1 MNSNFKSIYMNIA
14 VTGGAGFIG
23 SHIVEK
29 LVERG
34 DKVIVIDNLHT
45 GKKENLKK
53 VWDKIEFLELD
64 IRNFDMLKIKL
75 KNIDGIFHEAAL
87 ASVQDSFVN
96 PKEYQDVNVNGTE
109 NIFKLAKEFG
119 FKVVYASSSSVY
131 GNPIKIPIK
140 EESEKNPINPYAQT
154 KLDDEVLA
162 KKYSKEGVRIIGLR
176 YFNVFGER
184 QSKNYAGVIKLFLER
199 IENHDPPIIN
209 GNGSQIR
216 DFVYVKDVVQANIM
230 ALDSNIENVFINIG
244 TGKTVSILELANQ
257 IVKSSNLKLDLIH
270 QDELKGDVMESKADV
285 SLAKK
290 LLNWEYKIELN
301 DWLEDIVPKLLKN
314 KKE

>member
-1 MNSNFKSIYMNIA
+1 MNIA

-29 LVERG
+29 LVDRG
-34 DKVIVIDNLHT
+34 DNVIVIDNLQT
-45 GKKENLKK
+45 GKKENLKT
-53 VWDKIEFLELD
+53 VWDKINFLEMD
-64 IRNFDMLKIKL
+64 IRNFDLLKTEL

-87 ASVQDSFVN
+87 ASVQDSFVK

-131 GNPIKIPIK
+131 GNPIKIPIN
-140 EESEKNPINPYAQT
+140 EESGKNPINPYAQT
-154 KLDDEVLA
+154 KLDDEIIA
-162 KKYSKEGVRIIGLR
+162 KKYAKEGVRIVGLR

-184 QSKNYAGVIKLFLER
+184 QSNNYAGVIKLFLER
-199 IENHDPPIIN
+199 IENHNPPIIN
-209 GNGSQIR
+209 GDGSQIR

-230 ALDSNIENVFINIG
+230 ALESTIENVFINIG

-257 IVKSSNLKLDLIH
+257 IIKSSNLKLNPIH
-270 QDELKGDVMESKADV
+270 QGALKGDVMESKADV
-285 SLAKK
+285 SLAKE
-290 LLNWEYKIELN
+290 LLNWEYKIELK
-301 DWLEDIVPKLLKN
+301 DWLEYTVSNLLKN

>member
-1 MNSNFKSIYMNIA
+1 MNIA

-29 LVERG
+29 LVDRG
-34 DKVIVIDNLHT
+34 DNVIVIDNLKT
-45 GKKENLKK
+45 GKKENLKT
-53 VWDKIEFLELD
+53 VWDKINFLEMD
-64 IRNFDMLKIKL
+64 IRNFDLLKTEL

-87 ASVQDSFVN
+87 ASVQDSFVK
-96 PKEYQDVNVNGTE
+96 PKEYHDVNVKGTE

-119 FKVVYASSSSVY
+119 FKVIYASSSSVY
-131 GNPIKIPIK
+131 GNPIKIPINEK
-140 EESEKNPINPYAQT
+140 SEKNPINPYAQT
-154 KLDDEVLA
+154 KLDDEIIA
-162 KKYSKEGVRIIGLR
+162 KKYAKEGVRIVGLR

-199 IENHDPPIIN
+199 IENHNPPIIN
-209 GNGSQIR
+209 GDGSQIR

-230 ALDSNIENVFINIG
+230 ALESTIENAFINIG

-257 IVKSSNLKLDLIH
+257 IIKSSNLKLNPIH
-270 QDELKGDVMESKADV
+270 QGALKGDVMESKADV
-285 SLAKK
+285 SLAKE
-290 LLNWEYKIELN
+290 LLNWEYKIELK
-301 DWLEDIVPKLLKN
+301 DWLEYTVSNLLKN

>member
-1 MNSNFKSIYMNIA
+1 MNIA

-29 LVERG
+29 LVGRG
-34 DKVIVIDNLHT
+34 DKVIVIDNLST
-45 GKKENLKK
+45 GKKENLKA
-53 VWDKIEFLELD
+53 VWNKIDFLEMD
-64 IRNFDMLKIKL
+64 IRNFDLLKTKL

-87 ASVQDSFVN
+87 ASVQDSFVK
-96 PKEYQDVNVNGTE
+96 PKEYHDVNVKGTE

-131 GNPIKIPIK
+131 GNPIKIPIN
-140 EESEKNPINPYAQT
+140 EESGKNPINPYAQT
-154 KLDDEVLA
+154 KVDDEIIA
-162 KKYSKEGVRIIGLR
+162 EKYAKEGVRIIGLR

-199 IENHDPPIIN
+199 IENYNPPIIN
-209 GNGSQIR
+209 GDGSQIR

-230 ALDSNIENVFINIG
+230 ALESNVKNAFINIG
-244 TGKTVSILELANQ
+244 TGKTVSIVELANQ
-257 IVKSSNLKLDLIH
+257 IIKSSNLKLNPIH
-270 QDELKGDVMESKADV
+270 QGALKGDVMESKADV

-290 LLNWEYKIELN
+290 LLNWEYKIELK
-301 DWLEDIVPKLLKN
+301 DWLEYTVSNLLKN

>member
-1 MNSNFKSIYMNIA
+1 MNIA

-29 LVERG
+29 LVGRG
-34 DKVIVIDNLHT
+34 DNVIVIDNLQT
-45 GKKENLKK
+45 GKKENLKT
-53 VWDKIEFLELD
+53 VWDKINFLEMD
-64 IRNFDMLKIKL
+64 IRNFDLLKTEL

-87 ASVQDSFVN
+87 ASVQDSFVK
-96 PKEYQDVNVNGTE
+96 PKEYHDVNVKGTE

-131 GNPIKIPIK
+131 GNPIKIPIN
-140 EESEKNPINPYAQT
+140 EESGKNPINPYAQT
-154 KLDDEVLA
+154 KLDDEIIA
-162 KKYSKEGVRIIGLR
+162 KKYAKEGVRIIGLR

-199 IENHDPPIIN
+199 IENHNPPIIN
-209 GNGSQIR
+209 GDGSQIR
-216 DFVYVKDVVQANIM
+216 DFVYVEDVVQANIM
-230 ALDSNIENVFINIG
+230 ALESNVENAFINIG

-257 IVKSSNLKLDLIH
+257 IIRSSNLKLNPIH
-270 QDELKGDVMESKADV
+270 QGALKGDVMESKADV

-290 LLNWEYKIELN
+290 LLNWEYKIELK
-301 DWLEDIVPKLLKN
+301 DWLEYTVSNLLKN
-314 KKE
+314 KKEQS

>member
-1 MNSNFKSIYMNIA
+1 MNIA

-34 DKVIVIDNLHT
+34 DNVIVIDNLYT
-45 GKKENLKK
+45 GKKENLKA
-53 VWDKIEFLELD
+53 VWDKIDFSEMD
-64 IRNFDMLKIKL
+64 IRNFDLLKTKL

-87 ASVQDSFVN
+87 ASVQDSFV
-96 PKEYQDVNVNGTE
+96 KSEEYQDVNVNGTE

-154 KLDDEVLA
+154 KLDDEILA
-162 KKYSKEGVRIIGLR
+162 KKYAKEGVKIIGLR

-199 IENHDPPIIN
+199 IENHNPPIIN

-230 ALDSNIENVFINIG
+230 ALESNVENAFINIG

-257 IVKSSNLKLDLIH
+257 IVKSSNLKLKLIH
-270 QDELKGDVMESKADV
+270 QDALKGDVMESKADV

-301 DWLEDIVPKLLKN
+301 DWLEDTVSRLLKN

>member
-1 MNSNFKSIYMNIA
+1 MNIA

-29 LVERG
+29 LVGRG
-34 DKVIVIDNLHT
+34 DNVIVIDNLQT
-45 GKKENLKK
+45 GKKENLKT
-53 VWDKIEFLELD
+53 VWDEINFLEMD
-64 IRNFDMLKIKL
+64 IRNFDLLKTEL

-87 ASVQDSFVN
+87 ASVQDSFVK
-96 PKEYQDVNVNGTE
+96 PKEYHDVNVKGTE

-131 GNPIKIPIK
+131 GNPIKIPIN
-140 EESEKNPINPYAQT
+140 EESGKNPINPYAQT
-154 KLDDEVLA
+154 KLDDEIIA
-162 KKYSKEGVRIIGLR
+162 KKYAKEGVRIIGLR

-199 IENHDPPIIN
+199 IENHNPPIIN
-209 GNGSQIR
+209 GDGSQIR
-216 DFVYVKDVVQANIM
+216 DFVYVEDVVQANIM
-230 ALDSNIENVFINIG
+230 ALESNVENAFINIG

-257 IVKSSNLKLDLIH
+257 IIRSSNLKLNPIH
-270 QDELKGDVMESKADV
+270 QGALKGDVMESKADV

-290 LLNWEYKIELN
+290 LLNWEYKIELK
-301 DWLEDIVPKLLKN
+301 DWLEYTVSNLLKN
-314 KKE
+314 KKEQS

>member
-1 MNSNFKSIYMNIA
+1 MNIA

-34 DKVIVIDNLHT
+34 DNVIVIDNLYT
-45 GKKENLKK
+45 GKKENLKA
-53 VWDKIEFLELD
+53 VWNKIDFSEMD
-64 IRNFDMLKIKL
+64 IRNFDLLKTKL

-87 ASVQDSFVN
+87 ASVQDSFV
-96 PKEYQDVNVNGTE
+96 KSEEYQDVNVNGTE

-154 KLDDEVLA
+154 KLDDEILA
-162 KKYSKEGVRIIGLR
+162 KKYAKEGVKIIGLR

-199 IENHDPPIIN
+199 IENHNPPIIN

-230 ALDSNIENVFINIG
+230 ALESNVENAFINIG

-257 IVKSSNLKLDLIH
+257 IVKSSNLKLKLIH
-270 QDELKGDVMESKADV
+270 QDALKGDVMESKADV

-301 DWLEDIVPKLLKN
+301 DWLEEAVLGLLK
-314 KKE
+314 K

>member
-1 MNSNFKSIYMNIA
+1 MNIA

-29 LVERG
+29 LVDRG
-34 DKVIVIDNLHT
+34 DNVIVIDNLKT
-45 GKKENLKK
+45 GKKENLKT
-53 VWDKIEFLELD
+53 VWDKINFLEMD
-64 IRNFDMLKIKL
+64 IRNFDLLKTEL

-87 ASVQDSFVN
+87 ASVQDSFVK
-96 PKEYQDVNVNGTE
+96 PKEYHDVNVKGTE

-131 GNPIKIPIK
+131 GNPIKIPIN

-199 IENHDPPIIN
+199 IKNYDPPIIN

-216 DFVYVKDVVQANIM
+216 DFVYVKDVVRANIM
-230 ALDSNIENVFINIG
+230 ALESNVENGFINIG
-244 TGKTVSILELANQ
+244 TGKTISILELANQ

-270 QDELKGDVMESKADV
+270 QDALKGDVMESKADV

-290 LLNWEYKIELN
+290 LLNWEYNIELN
-301 DWLEDIVPKLLKN
+301 EWLEDIVPRLLKN

>member
-1 MNSNFKSIYMNIA
+1 MNIA

-34 DKVIVIDNLHT
+34 DNVIVIDNLQT
-45 GKKENLKK
+45 GKKENLKTI
-53 VWDKIEFLELD
+53 WDKIDFLEMD
-64 IRNFDMLKIKL
+64 IRNFDLLKTKL

-87 ASVQDSFVN
+87 ASVQDSFVK
-96 PKEYQDVNVNGTE
+96 PEEYHDVNVNGTE

-154 KLDDEVLA
+154 KLDDEILA
-162 KKYSKEGVRIIGLR
+162 KKYTKEGVKIIGLR

-199 IENHDPPIIN
+199 IENHNPPIIN

-230 ALDSNIENVFINIG
+230 ALESNVENAFINIG

-257 IVKSSNLKLDLIH
+257 IVKSSNLKLNLIH
-270 QDELKGDVMESKADV
+270 QDALKGDVMESKADV

-301 DWLEDIVPKLLKN
+301 DWLEETVSGLLK
-314 KKE
+314 K

>member
-1 MNSNFKSIYMNIA
+1 MNIA

-29 LVERG
+29 LVGRG
-34 DKVIVIDNLHT
+34 DNVIVIDNLQT
-45 GKKENLKK
+45 GKKENLKT
-53 VWDKIEFLELD
+53 VWDKINFLEMD
-64 IRNFDMLKIKL
+64 IRNFDLLKTEL

-87 ASVQDSFVN
+87 ASVQDSFVK

-131 GNPIKIPIK
+131 GNPIKIPIN
-140 EESEKNPINPYAQT
+140 EESGKNPINPYAQT
-154 KLDDEVLA
+154 KLDDEIIA
-162 KKYSKEGVRIIGLR
+162 KKYAKEGVRIVGLR

-184 QSKNYAGVIKLFLER
+184 QSNNYAGVIKLFLER
-199 IENHDPPIIN
+199 IENHNPPIIN
-209 GNGSQIR
+209 GDGSQIR

-230 ALDSNIENVFINIG
+230 ALESTIENVFINIG

-257 IVKSSNLKLDLIH
+257 IIKSSNLKLNPIH
-270 QDELKGDVMESKADV
+270 QGALKGDVMESKADV
-285 SLAKK
+285 SLAKE
-290 LLNWEYKIELN
+290 LLNWEYKIELK
-301 DWLEDIVPKLLKN
+301 DWLEYTVSNLLKN

>member
-1 MNSNFKSIYMNIA
+1 MNIA

-34 DKVIVIDNLHT
+34 DNVIVIDNLYT
-45 GKKENLKK
+45 GKKENLKA
-53 VWDKIEFLELD
+53 VWDKIDFSEMD
-64 IRNFDMLKIKL
+64 IRNFDLLKTKL

-87 ASVQDSFVN
+87 ASVQDSFV
-96 PKEYQDVNVNGTE
+96 KSEEYQDVNVNGTE

-119 FKVVYASSSSVY
+119 FKVVYASSSSVD
-131 GNPIKIPIK
+131 GKPIKIPIK

-154 KLDDEVLA
+154 KLDDEILA

-199 IENHDPPIIN
+199 IENHNPPIIN

-230 ALDSNIENVFINIG
+230 ALESDVENAFINIG

-270 QDELKGDVMESKADV
+270 QGALKGDVIESKADV

-301 DWLEDIVPKLLKN
+301 DWLEDTVSRLLKN

>member
-1 MNSNFKSIYMNIA
+1 MNIA

-34 DKVIVIDNLHT
+34 DNVIVIDNLYT
-45 GKKENLKK
+45 GKKENLKA
-53 VWDKIEFLELD
+53 VWDKIDFSEMD
-64 IRNFDMLKIKL
+64 IRNFDLLKTKL

-87 ASVQDSFVN
+87 ASVQDSFV
-96 PKEYQDVNVNGTE
+96 KSEEYQDVNVNGTE

-154 KLDDEVLA
+154 KLDDEILA
-162 KKYSKEGVRIIGLR
+162 KKYAKEGVKIIGLR

-199 IENHDPPIIN
+199 IENHNPPIIN

-230 ALDSNIENVFINIG
+230 ALESDVENAFINIG

-257 IVKSSNLKLDLIH
+257 IVKSSNLKLKLIH
-270 QDELKGDVMESKADV
+270 QDALKGDVMESKADV

-301 DWLEDIVPKLLKN
+301 DWLEDTVSRLLKN

>member
-1 MNSNFKSIYMNIA
+1 MNIA

-29 LVERG
+29 LVGRG
-34 DKVIVIDNLHT
+34 DKVIVIDNLST
-45 GKKENLKK
+45 GKKENLKA
-53 VWDKIEFLELD
+53 VWNKIDFLEMD
-64 IRNFDMLKIKL
+64 IRNFDLLKTKL

-96 PKEYQDVNVNGTE
+96 PEEYHDVNVNGTE

-154 KLDDEVLA
+154 KLNDEILA
-162 KKYSKEGVRIIGLR
+162 KKYGKEGVKIIGLR

-199 IENHDPPIIN
+199 IENHNPPIIN

-230 ALDSNIENVFINIG
+230 ALESNVENAFINIG

-257 IVKSSNLKLDLIH
+257 IVKSSKLKLNPIH
-270 QDELKGDVMESKADV
+270 QDELKGDVMESKADI

-290 LLNWEYKIELN
+290 LLNWEYRIDLN
-301 DWLEDIVPKLLKN
+301 DWLENTVSDLLKN

>member
-1 MNSNFKSIYMNIA
+1 MNIA

-29 LVERG
+29 LVGRG
-34 DKVIVIDNLHT
+34 DNVIVIDNLQT
-45 GKKENLKK
+45 GKKENLKT
-53 VWDKIEFLELD
+53 VWDKINFLEMD
-64 IRNFDMLKIKL
+64 IRNFDLLKTEL

-96 PKEYQDVNVNGTE
+96 PEEYHDVNVNGTE

-131 GNPIKIPIK
+131 GNPIKITIN
-140 EESEKNPINPYAQT
+140 EESGKNPINPYAQT
-154 KLDDEVLA
+154 KLDDEIIA
-162 KKYSKEGVRIIGLR
+162 KKYAKEGVRIVGLR

-184 QSKNYAGVIKLFLER
+184 QSNNYAGVIKLFLER
-199 IENHDPPIIN
+199 IENHNPPIIN
-209 GNGSQIR
+209 GDGSQIR

-230 ALDSNIENVFINIG
+230 ALESTIENVFINIG

-257 IVKSSNLKLDLIH
+257 IIKSSNLKLNPIH
-270 QDELKGDVMESKADV
+270 QGALKGDVMESKADV

-290 LLNWEYKIELN
+290 LLNWEYKIELK
-301 DWLEDIVPKLLKN
+301 DWLEYTVSNLLKN

>member
-1 MNSNFKSIYMNIA
+1 MDIA

-34 DKVIVIDNLHT
+34 DNVIVIDNLYT
-45 GKKENLKK
+45 GKKENLKA
-53 VWDKIEFLELD
+53 VWDKIDFSEMD
-64 IRNFDMLKIKL
+64 IRNFDLLKTKL

-87 ASVQDSFVN
+87 ASVQDSFV
-96 PKEYQDVNVNGTE
+96 KSEEYQDVNVNGTE

-154 KLDDEVLA
+154 KLDDEILA
-162 KKYSKEGVRIIGLR
+162 KKYAKEGVKIIGLR

-199 IENHDPPIIN
+199 IENHNPPIIN

-230 ALDSNIENVFINIG
+230 ALESDVENAFINIG

-257 IVKSSNLKLDLIH
+257 IVKSSNLKLKLIH
-270 QDELKGDVMESKADV
+270 QDALKGDVMESEADV

-301 DWLEDIVPKLLKN
+301 DWLEDTVSRLLKN

>member
-1 MNSNFKSIYMNIA
+1 MNIA

-34 DKVIVIDNLHT
+34 DNVIVIDNLCT
-45 GKKENLKK
+45 GKKENLKA
-53 VWDKIEFLELD
+53 VWDKIDFLEMD
-64 IRNFDMLKIKL
+64 IRNFDLLKTKL

-87 ASVQDSFVN
+87 ASVQDSFV
-96 PKEYQDVNVNGTE
+96 KSEEYQDVNVNGTE

-154 KLDDEVLA
+154 KLDDEILA
-162 KKYSKEGVRIIGLR
+162 KKYAKEGVKIIGLR

-199 IENHDPPIIN
+199 IENHNPPIIN

-216 DFVYVKDVVQANIM
+216 DFVYVKDVVQANIT
-230 ALDSNIENVFINIG
+230 ALESNVENAFINIG

-257 IVKSSNLKLDLIH
+257 IVKSSNLKLNLIH
-270 QDELKGDVMESKADV
+270 QDALKGDVMESKADV

-290 LLNWEYKIELN
+290 LLNWKYKIELN
-301 DWLEDIVPKLLKN
+301 DWLEEAVPGLLK
-314 KKE
+314 K

>member
-1 MNSNFKSIYMNIA
+1 MNIA

-29 LVERG
+29 LVDRG
-34 DKVIVIDNLHT
+34 DNVIVIDNLQT
-45 GKKENLKK
+45 GKKENLKT
-53 VWDKIEFLELD
+53 VWDKINFLEMD
-64 IRNFDMLKIKL
+64 IRNFDLLKTEL

-87 ASVQDSFVN
+87 ASVQDSFVK
-96 PKEYQDVNVNGTE
+96 PKEYHDVNVKGTE

-119 FKVVYASSSSVY
+119 FKVIYASSSSVY
-131 GNPIKIPIK
+131 GNPIKIPINEK
-140 EESEKNPINPYAQT
+140 SEKNPINPYAQT
-154 KLDDEVLA
+154 KLDDEIIA
-162 KKYSKEGVRIIGLR
+162 KKYAKEGVRIVGLR

-199 IENHDPPIIN
+199 IENHNPPIIN

-230 ALDSNIENVFINIG
+230 ALESNVENAFINIG

-257 IVKSSNLKLDLIH
+257 IVKSSKLKLNPIH
-270 QDELKGDVMESKADV
+270 QDELKGDVMESKADI

-290 LLNWEYKIELN
+290 LLNWEYRIDLN
-301 DWLEDIVPKLLKN
+301 DWLENTVSDLLKN

>member
-1 MNSNFKSIYMNIA
+1 MNIA

-34 DKVIVIDNLHT
+34 DNVIVIDNLQT
-45 GKKENLKK
+45 GKKENLKTI
-53 VWDKIEFLELD
+53 WDKIDFLEMD
-64 IRNFDMLKIKL
+64 IRNFDLLKTKL

-87 ASVQDSFVN
+87 ASVQDSFVK
-96 PKEYQDVNVNGTE
+96 PEEYQDVNVNGTE

-131 GNPIKIPIK
+131 GNPMKIPIK

-154 KLDDEVLA
+154 KLDDEILA
-162 KKYSKEGVRIIGLR
+162 KKYTKEGVKIIGLR

-199 IENHDPPIIN
+199 IENHNPPIIN

-230 ALDSNIENVFINIG
+230 ALESNVENAFINIG

-257 IVKSSNLKLDLIH
+257 IVKSSNLKLNLIH
-270 QDELKGDVMESKADV
+270 QDALKGDVMESKADV

-301 DWLEDIVPKLLKN
+301 DWLEETVSGLLK
-314 KKE
+314 K

>member
-1 MNSNFKSIYMNIA
+1 MNIA

-34 DKVIVIDNLHT
+34 DNVIVIDNLYT
-45 GKKENLKK
+45 GKKENLKA
-53 VWDKIEFLELD
+53 VWDKIDFSEMD
-64 IRNFDMLKIKL
+64 IRNFDLLKTKL

-87 ASVQDSFVN
+87 ASVQDSFV
-96 PKEYQDVNVNGTE
+96 KSEEYQDVNVNGTE

-154 KLDDEVLA
+154 KLDDEILA
-162 KKYSKEGVRIIGLR
+162 KKYAKEGVKIIGLR

-199 IENHDPPIIN
+199 IENHNPPIIN

-230 ALDSNIENVFINIG
+230 ALESDVENAFINIG

-257 IVKSSNLKLDLIH
+257 IVKSSNLKLKLIH
-270 QDELKGDVMESKADV
+270 QDALKGDVMESEADV

-301 DWLEDIVPKLLKN
+301 DWLEDTVSRLLKN

>member
-1 MNSNFKSIYMNIA
+1 MNIA

-34 DKVIVIDNLHT
+34 DNVIVIDNLYT
-45 GKKENLKK
+45 GKKENLKA
-53 VWDKIEFLELD
+53 VWNKIDFSEMD
-64 IRNFDMLKIKL
+64 IRNFDLLKTKL

-87 ASVQDSFVN
+87 ASVQDSFV
-96 PKEYQDVNVNGTE
+96 KSEEYQDVNVNGTE

-154 KLDDEVLA
+154 KLDDEILA
-162 KKYSKEGVRIIGLR
+162 KKYAKEGVKIIGLR

-199 IENHDPPIIN
+199 IENHNPPIIN

-230 ALDSNIENVFINIG
+230 ALESNVENAFINIG

-257 IVKSSNLKLDLIH
+257 IVKSSNLKLKLIH
-270 QDELKGDVMESKADV
+270 QDALKGDVMESKADV

-301 DWLEDIVPKLLKN
+301 DWLEDTVSRLLKN

>member
-1 MNSNFKSIYMNIA
+1 MNIA

-34 DKVIVIDNLHT
+34 DNVIVIDNLYT
-45 GKKENLKK
+45 GKKENLKA
-53 VWDKIEFLELD
+53 VWDKIDFSEMD
-64 IRNFDMLKIKL
+64 IRNFDLLKTKL

-87 ASVQDSFVN
+87 ASVQDSFV
-96 PKEYQDVNVNGTE
+96 KSEEYQDVNVNGTE

-154 KLDDEVLA
+154 KLDDEILA
-162 KKYSKEGVRIIGLR
+162 KKYAKEGVKIIGLR

-199 IENHDPPIIN
+199 IENHNPPIIN

-230 ALDSNIENVFINIG
+230 ALESDVENAFINIG

-257 IVKSSNLKLDLIH
+257 IVKSSNLKLNLIH
-270 QDELKGDVMESKADV
+270 QDALKGDVMESKADV

-301 DWLEDIVPKLLKN
+301 DWLEDTVSRLLKN

>member
-1 MNSNFKSIYMNIA
+1 MNIA

-29 LVERG
+29 LVDRG
-34 DKVIVIDNLHT
+34 DNVIVIDNLQT
-45 GKKENLKK
+45 GKKENLKT
-53 VWDKIEFLELD
+53 VWDKINFLEMD
-64 IRNFDMLKIKL
+64 IRNFDLLKTEL

-96 PKEYQDVNVNGTE
+96 PEEYHDVNVNGTE

-154 KLDDEVLA
+154 KLNDEILA
-162 KKYSKEGVRIIGLR
+162 KKYGKEGVKIIGLR

-199 IENHDPPIIN
+199 IENHNPPIIN

-230 ALDSNIENVFINIG
+230 ALESNVENAFINIG

-257 IVKSSNLKLDLIH
+257 IVKSSKLKLNPIH
-270 QDELKGDVMESKADV
+270 QDELKGDVMESKADI

-290 LLNWEYKIELN
+290 LLNWEYRIDLN
-301 DWLEDIVPKLLKN
+301 DWLENTVSDLLKN

>member
-1 MNSNFKSIYMNIA
+1 MNIA

-34 DKVIVIDNLHT
+34 DNVIVIDNLCT
-45 GKKENLKK
+45 GKKENLEA
-53 VWDKIEFLELD
+53 VWDKIDFSEMD
-64 IRNFDMLKIKL
+64 IRNFDLLKTKL

-87 ASVQDSFVN
+87 ASVQDSFV
-96 PKEYQDVNVNGTE
+96 KSEEYQDVNVNGTE

-154 KLDDEVLA
+154 KLDDEILA
-162 KKYSKEGVRIIGLR
+162 KKYAKEGVKIIGLR

-199 IENHDPPIIN
+199 IENHNPPIIN

-230 ALDSNIENVFINIG
+230 ALESDVENAFINIG

-257 IVKSSNLKLDLIH
+257 IVKSSNLKLKLIH
-270 QDELKGDVMESKADV
+270 QDALKGDVMESKADV

-301 DWLEDIVPKLLKN
+301 DWLEDTVSRLLKN

>member
-1 MNSNFKSIYMNIA
+1 MNIA

-29 LVERG
+29 LVGRG
-34 DKVIVIDNLHT
+34 DKVIVIDNLST
-45 GKKENLKK
+45 GKKENLKA
-53 VWDKIEFLELD
+53 VWNKIDFLEMD
-64 IRNFDMLKIKL
+64 IRNFDLLKTKL

-87 ASVQDSFVN
+87 ASVQDSFVK
-96 PKEYQDVNVNGTE
+96 PKEYQDVNVKGTE

-131 GNPIKIPIK
+131 GNPIKIPIN
-140 EESEKNPINPYAQT
+140 EESGKNPINPYAQT
-154 KLDDEVLA
+154 KLDDEIIA
-162 KKYSKEGVRIIGLR
+162 KKYAKEGVRIVGLR

-184 QSKNYAGVIKLFLER
+184 QSNNYAGVIKLFLER
-199 IENHDPPIIN
+199 IENHNPPIIN

-230 ALDSNIENVFINIG
+230 ALESNVENAFINIG

-257 IVKSSNLKLDLIH
+257 IVKSSKLKLNPIH
-270 QDELKGDVMESKADV
+270 QDELKGDVMESKADI

-290 LLNWEYKIELN
+290 LLNWEYRIDLN
-301 DWLEDIVPKLLKN
+301 DWLENTVSDLLKN

>member
-1 MNSNFKSIYMNIA
+1 MNIA

-34 DKVIVIDNLHT
+34 DKVIVIDNLQT

-53 VWDKIEFLELD
+53 VWDRIEFLEID
-64 IRNFDMLKIKL
+64 IRNFDLLKRKL

-87 ASVQDSFVN
+87 ASVQDSFVKPN
-96 PKEYQDVNVNGTE
+96 EYQDVNVNGTE

-140 EESEKNPINPYAQT
+140 EESQKNPINPYAQT
-154 KLDDEVLA
+154 KLDDETLA
-162 KKYSKEGVRIIGLR
+162 LKYAKEGVSIIGLR

-230 ALDSNIENVFINIG
+230 ALESNVKSAFINIG

-257 IVKSSNLKLDLIH
+257 IIKSSKLKLNPIH
-270 QDELKGDVMESKADV
+270 QDELKGDVMESEADV
-285 SLAKK
+285 SLAKN

-301 DWLEDIVPKLLKN
+301 DWLEHTVSDLLKN
-314 KKE
+314 

>member
-1 MNSNFKSIYMNIA
+1 MNIA

-34 DKVIVIDNLHT
+34 DNVIVIDNLQT
-45 GKKENLKK
+45 GKKENLKTI
-53 VWDKIEFLELD
+53 WDKINFLEMD
-64 IRNFDMLKIKL
+64 IRNFDLLKIGL
-75 KNIDGIFHEAAL
+75 KNIDGVFHEAAL
-87 ASVQDSFVN
+87 ASVQDSFVK
-96 PKEYQDVNVNGTE
+96 PKEYHDVNVNGTE

-131 GNPIKIPIK
+131 GNPIKIPIN

-154 KLDDEVLA
+154 KLDDETLA
-162 KKYSKEGVRIIGLR
+162 KKYTKEGVRIIGLR

-199 IENHDPPIIN
+199 IENHNPPIIN

-230 ALDSNIENVFINIG
+230 ALESNVENAFINIG

-257 IVKSSNLKLDLIH
+257 IIKSSNLKLNPIH
-270 QDELKGDVMESKADV
+270 QDALNGDVMESKADV

-290 LLNWEYKIELN
+290 LLNWEFKIELK
-301 DWLEDIVPKLLKN
+301 DWLEYTVSDLLKN
-314 KKE
+314 KKERL